1 MIEKINTNQITTVD
15 VETGEVI
22 SQIVQEEKQ
31 IVSTRKVK
39 NQEEFIMVYLQDL
52 SSFLRIDN
60 ATQIKLLAL
69 IWRDIAY
76 INPQNNGNVM
86 AILKDD
92 KERWSKE
99 IGCSVRTIDN
109 CLATLVKK
117 KLLLSESRGKYKLN
131 PLYYFKGSNTDRRRI
146 LNLTVEYNFEDNN
159 FENEE

>member
-31 IVSTRKVK
+31 IVNTRKVK

-69 IWRDIAY
+69 I
-76 INPQNNGNVM
+76 
-86 AILKDD
+86 
-92 KERWSKE
+92 
-99 IGCSVRTIDN
+99 
-109 CLATLVKK
+109 
-117 KLLLSESRGKYKLN
+117 
-131 PLYYFKGSNTDRRRI
+131 
-146 LNLTVEYNFEDNN
+146 
-159 FENEE
+159 

>member
-15 VETGEVI
+15 IETGEVI

-69 IWRDIAY
+69 I
-76 INPQNNGNVM
+76 
-86 AILKDD
+86 
-92 KERWSKE
+92 
-99 IGCSVRTIDN
+99 
-109 CLATLVKK
+109 
-117 KLLLSESRGKYKLN
+117 
-131 PLYYFKGSNTDRRRI
+131 
-146 LNLTVEYNFEDNN
+146 
-159 FENEE
+159 

>member
-69 IWRDIAY
+69 I
-76 INPQNNGNVM
+76 
-86 AILKDD
+86 
-92 KERWSKE
+92 
-99 IGCSVRTIDN
+99 
-109 CLATLVKK
+109 
-117 KLLLSESRGKYKLN
+117 
-131 PLYYFKGSNTDRRRI
+131 
-146 LNLTVEYNFEDNN
+146 
-159 FENEE
+159 